1 MPTAKTAHERVGD
14 KVRDLYKR
22 FRAEG
27 MTHRQAA
34 KALRSSDE
42 LRQFGAGLDI
52 DWPTIL
58 RIIAALLPLLLMF
71 I

>member
-1 MPTAKTAHERVGD
+1 MPNKTAHERVGD

-22 FRAEG
+22 FRAAG

-34 KALRSSDE
+34 KALRASDE
-42 LRQFGAGLDI
+42 LRQFGAGLSI

-58 RIIAALLPLLLMF
+58 KIIAALLPLLLMF
-71 I
+71 L